1 MSKPFTWGMKS
12 PITPTNFIGMRPSE
26 SDKVF
31 ENLVPVQMQLSPTE
45 ERKHFLRLSVELI
58 SSGMS
63 STSFRKDLQIE
74 ITDEEDPYIFYS
86 LRMSEE
92 DFSVLKSQQGL
103 LIDFSSFPSKFVQLV
118 ERCVA
123 EYQTESP
130 KFLILIRYQNEMSKP
145 CFVLEIV
152 ETNPFKHLCHLSLRL
167 SEGGETQIKKHL
179 SLKLRQL
186 KEEQESNL
194 QILKGLEQQIDME
207 KKSNAQKTAELEL
220 LKCDF
225 QSKLLDMQQLLKI
238 EYQTEKQVLLQT
250 KMDLEQQL
258 KQHQMNAGE
267 KERNFMQQ
275 IKDLKE
281 KNTQTDSHAKD
292 TTSRLIK
299 VEEECNRLQQE
310 LTSARRRGA
319 SLDADFHSKERTVN
333 QLRTKVAVLEQELKD
348 KEILLAKQQDLLTSA
363 QEQKVVRLTTIVEE
377 KDGIISRRESAVKTM
392 TEELIKANDIIRKL
406 QNDIRT
412 SNQKLK
418 TRTDVATEQE
428 KILQQREN
436 EITRFRAELNKQAKL
451 IDEVAELKSKN
462 EEKDTTIKNNEQII
476 SYLNKQLNDLQLR
489 SENTTRNP
497 QWFSTPNDGN
507 GVAPKIPMSTLR
519 ASPLQ
524 LGQTLENR
532 ENDEP
537 LDPKYFQPKS
547 YGGLVRKEK
556 STERN
561 HPNSKPSAY
570 FKK

>member
-31 ENLVPVQMQLSPTE
+31 ENMVPVQMQLSATE

-74 ITDEEDPYIFYS
+74 ITDEDDPYIFYS

-103 LIDFSSFPSKFVQLV
+103 LIDFSSFPAKFVQLV
-118 ERCVA
+118 ERCVT
-123 EYQTESP
+123 EHQTESP

-145 CFVLEIV
+145 CFVFEIV

-194 QILKGLEQQIDME
+194 QTLKGLEQQIDIE
-207 KKSNAQKTAELEL
+207 RKNNAQKTAELEL

-225 QSKLLDMQQLLKI
+225 QSKLQDMQQLLKI

-250 KMDLEQQL
+250 KLDLEQQL

-267 KERNFMQQ
+267 KEKNFLQQ

-281 KNTQTDSHAKD
+281 KNSQCDNHVKD
-292 TTSRLIK
+292 TASRLVK
-299 VEEECNRLQQE
+299 AEEECNRLQQE

-348 KEILLAKQQDLLTSA
+348 KDILLAKQQDLLTSA
-363 QEQKVVRLTTIVEE
+363 QEQKVRLTSIVEE
-377 KDGIISRRESAVKTM
+377 KDSVISRRESAVKTM

-406 QNDIRT
+406 QNDIRM

-418 TRTDVATEQE
+418 TRTEVATEQE

-436 EITRFRAELNKQAKL
+436 EIARFRAELNKQAK
-451 IDEVAELKSKN
+451 INDEVAELRSKN
-462 EEKDTTIKNNEQII
+462 EEKESTIKNNEQII

-489 SENTTRNP
+489 SDNTTRNP

-507 GVAPKIPMSTLR
+507 GVSPKIPMSTIR

-561 HPNSKPSAY
+561 PPNSKPSAY